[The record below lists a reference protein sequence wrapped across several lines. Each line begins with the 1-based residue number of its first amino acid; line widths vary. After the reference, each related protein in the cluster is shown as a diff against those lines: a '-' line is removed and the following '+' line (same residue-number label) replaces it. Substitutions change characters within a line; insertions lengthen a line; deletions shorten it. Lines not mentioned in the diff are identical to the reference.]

1 MYRSVNETDGIR
13 TRRAGRALLALT
25 LTALAGAQ
33 GFGFTPTALNLD
45 PTRSLSTQTTMLN
58 TTRVA
63 AKFTVTARAWR
74 VEDGRMV
81 LADTR
86 DLLVNPA
93 EFILPGGA
101 SQVVR
106 VGLRKKPGAAEVA
119 YRLFVQQVP
128 YGSSVPQTTVA
139 ADGIDVRLDLPTT
152 FSLPVYV
159 APPGA
164 AARMTYD
171 AQRQGNDLIL
181 RVANSGTRHE
191 TFNALRASRGGARV
205 DLSSMAVLGG
215 AAVTLTLPGL
225 GAASGELTLEFL
237 NADARPARVTVR
249 VP

>member
-1 MYRSVNETDGIR
+1 M
-13 TRRAGRALLALT
+13 RRGARALLVLALG
-25 LTALAGAQ
+25 ALAGAQ
-33 GFGFTPTALNLD
+33 GFGFTPTVLNLD
-45 PTRSLSTQTTMLN
+45 PTRSLNTQTTMLN

-63 AKFTVTARAWR
+63 SKFTVSVKAWR
-74 VEDGRMV
+74 VEGGRMV
-81 LADTR
+81 LTDTR

-119 YRLFVQQVP
+119 YRLLVQQVP
-128 YGSSVPQTTVA
+128 YGTSVPQTTVA

-164 AARMTYD
+164 AARMSFD

-181 RVANSGTRHE
+181 RLANAGTRHE
-191 TFNALRASRGGARV
+191 TFNAFQAARGDTRV
-205 DLSSMAVLGG
+205 DLASLAVLGS
-215 AAVTLTLPGL
+215 ASVTLTLPGL
-225 GAASGELTLEFL
+225 GARSGDLTLSFL
-237 NADARPARVTVR
+237 NADAKPARVTVR